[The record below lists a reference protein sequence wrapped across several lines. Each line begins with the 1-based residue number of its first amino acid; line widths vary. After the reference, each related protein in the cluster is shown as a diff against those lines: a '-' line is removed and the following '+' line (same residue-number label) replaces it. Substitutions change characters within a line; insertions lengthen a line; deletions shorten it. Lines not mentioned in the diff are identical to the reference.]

1 MGLTKVRCLH
11 VPQHAVSEIPPP
23 TTSIA
28 LPLHS
33 RQTGLPEMVGSHDA
47 AKASMSRGNSC
58 AELQASCYYATL

>member
-33 RQTGLPEMVGSHDA
+33 RQTGLPEMVGSHEGQKVTLNRENGRDRP
-47 AKASMSRGNSC
+47 K
-58 AELQASCYYATL
+58 QSCYYAAL